1 MCGIM
6 GSFRSEHRSD
16 EARLIDMGLA
26 SMNHRGPDGEGIDI
40 FDTHYGSLTLGHKRL
55 AIIDLSEAGRQPMH
69 SHCGRFVLT
78 FNGEIYNYIEIRREL
93 TSLGFSFTT
102 ATDSEVLLGAWAQW
116 GESCLSKLDGMFAF
130 AVFDKKRDTLFCVND
145 PFGIKPIYY
154 AVSPD
159 HFGFASEIPSLL
171 EAMNK
176 KKVLN
181 IQASISFLLWGTHD
195 QGEDTFF
202 EGVKRLKPGH
212 IMEYSLRE
220 KAIKRIT
227 RWWQV
232 DIAENE
238 SISFDE
244 AAEELRSLFLSSV
257 RMQLRSDV
265 PIGFALS
272 GGVDSSA
279 IVCAVRHLEPDYP
292 IRTFSYIASSDTLS
306 ERRWADIVNDHVG
319 AQAHYIFDSDANFD
333 LDAAIQSQGE
343 PFGGTSLLASWHV
356 FQRMRSEGLVVSL
369 DGQGAD
375 ECLAG
380 YDGYPAA
387 VIRDYMDRGNYVG
400 AAHFARA
407 WSKWP
412 GRSGTA
418 MIRVLGDMFVP
429 DTMRRSVIRLA
440 GYDPA
445 PKWLRHSELGESV
458 ASFEIPTEISRRG
471 KNKGRRLAERLDI
484 ALTEVGLPRLLRYAD
499 RNSMFYSIES
509 RVPFLSPKISRF
521 MLTMPS
527 SYLVSANGQTKH
539 LFRKAMRGVV
549 PDAILDRRDK
559 IGFETPERDLLI
571 ANRPKIEGW
580 LQAAE
585 GVPFLNAGEVRKTVD
600 AYLNRD
606 APYQSRCWRLINFCR
621 WHSSVGV
628 ES

>member
-1 MCGIM
+1 MCGIL
-6 GSFRSEHRSD
+6 GAFRSEHRSD
-16 EARLIDMGLA
+16 QARLVDLGLA
-26 SMNHRGPDGEGIDI
+26 SMNHRGPDGEGVDT
-40 FDTHYGSLTLGHKRL
+40 FDTQYGPLTLGHKRL
-55 AIIDLSEAGRQPMH
+55 AIIDLSAAGRQPMH

-78 FNGEIYNYIEIRREL
+78 FNGEIYNYIEIRQEL
-93 TSLGFSFTT
+93 TSLGYSFAT
-102 ATDSEVLLGAWAQW
+102 ATDSEVLLAAWAYW
-116 GESCLSKLDGMFAF
+116 GESCLPRLDGMFAF
-130 AVFDKKRDTLFCVND
+130 AVFDRQHDTLYCVND

-154 AVSPD
+154 AEGPD
-159 HFGFASEIPSLL
+159 KFGFASEILPLL
-171 EAMNK
+171 EVMNK
-176 KKVLN
+176 EKALN
-181 IQASISFLLWGTHD
+181 IHASTSFLLWGTHD

-202 EGVKRLKPGH
+202 EGVRRLEPGH

-220 KAIKRIT
+220 KAIKKIT

-232 DIAENE
+232 DIGANE
-238 SISFDE
+238 KISFDE

-257 RMQLRSDV
+257 RLQLRSDV

-272 GGVDSSA
+272 GGLDSSA
-279 IVCAVRHLEPDYP
+279 IVCAARHLEPDYP

-356 FQRMRSEGLVVSL
+356 FQRMRSEGVVVSL

-400 AAHFARA
+400 AAQFLRA

-412 GRSGTA
+412 GRSGGA
-418 MIRVLGDMFVP
+418 MIKALGDMFVP
-429 DTMRRSVIRLA
+429 KAMRRSAIRLA

-445 PKWLRHSELGESV
+445 PKWLSVSELGESDT
-458 ASFEIPTEISRRG
+458 FFDMPTAISGSG
-471 KNKGRRLAERLDI
+471 KNKGRRLAERLDV
-484 ALTEVGLPRLLRYAD
+484 ALTAIGLPRLLRYAD

-509 RVPFLSPKISRF
+509 RVPFLSPGISRF
-521 MLTMPS
+521 LLTMPTE
-527 SYLVSANGQTKH
+527 YLVSDSGQTKR
-539 LFRKAMRGVV
+539 LFRKSMRGIV

-559 IGFETPERDLLI
+559 IGFETPELDLLI
-571 ANRPKIEGW
+571 KNRTQINRWLEG
-580 LQAAE
+580 AE
-585 GVPFLNAGEVRKTVD
+585 GISFLNTDEVRKTVD
-600 AYLNRD
+600 VYLSREV
-606 APYQSRCWRLINFCR
+606 PYQSRCWRLINFCR
-621 WHSSVGV
+621 WHSSVGFKL
-628 ES
+628 